1 MSHISIDLQYY
12 LEDKAKK
19 VNKSF
24 TREDFMDI
32 LLSIKKPV
40 SLDTEFLKRISQVA
54 YERYLAQKID
64 EAPPVLKIIPE
75 VLNKKETYNLL
86 GEGLNYVL
94 IFSAESIYFQG
105 TIHAF
110 AVDSY
115 DFHKVNVLGVHKEWL
130 LPDFSGTRRAILMDD
145 EGYIREV
152 AFENPVSIDVS
163 HILHLPLRNEHKIHE
178 AFSTHLMSIPQVNPY
193 NASKRADNKA
203 CTHELWRKC
212 PEEIVTPEYTLIK
225 RGSSSKKILGQI
237 SEFICKIK
245 ASEVVVLPNNNTEGY
260 KVEKFGSDELSNI
273 VNYIESQVLPE
284 DDAIVR
290 EKRGNVGFMFSNIT
304 LRINVAW
311 NGREFV
317 AESGYAQVARDEN
330 TFPASRG
337 RGGKIVDINHA
348 LSCLYYFKDNTWKR
362 FIPTEDNISK
372 IKSSAVDAAYRLNV
386 DLPQSEY
393 LKFMGIDIILEAND
407 TNMTPIFL
415 EANPR
420 PAGLA
425 QSTEIIGISNREPTP
440 LVSKGI
446 FHYLILQERK

>member
-1 MSHISIDLQYY
+1 
-12 LEDKAKK
+12 
-19 VNKSF
+19 
-24 TREDFMDI
+24 
-32 LLSIKKPV
+32 
-40 SLDTEFLKRISQVA
+40 
-54 YERYLAQKID
+54 
-64 EAPPVLKIIPE
+64 
-75 VLNKKETYNLL
+75 
-86 GEGLNYVL
+86 
-94 IFSAESIYFQG
+94 
-105 TIHAF
+105 
-110 AVDSY
+110 
-115 DFHKVNVLGVHKEWL
+115 
-130 LPDFSGTRRAILMDD
+130 
-145 EGYIREV
+145 
-152 AFENPVSIDVS
+152 
-163 HILHLPLRNEHKIHE
+163 
-178 AFSTHLMSIPQVNPY
+178 
-193 NASKRADNKA
+193 
-203 CTHELWRKC
+203 
-212 PEEIVTPEYTLIK
+212 
-225 RGSSSKKILGQI
+225 
-237 SEFICKIK
+237 
-245 ASEVVVLPNNNTEGY
+245 
-260 KVEKFGSDELSNI
+260 
-273 VNYIESQVLPE
+273 
-284 DDAIVR
+284 
-290 EKRGNVGFMFSNIT
+290 MFSNT
-304 LRINVAW
+304 TFRINVAW